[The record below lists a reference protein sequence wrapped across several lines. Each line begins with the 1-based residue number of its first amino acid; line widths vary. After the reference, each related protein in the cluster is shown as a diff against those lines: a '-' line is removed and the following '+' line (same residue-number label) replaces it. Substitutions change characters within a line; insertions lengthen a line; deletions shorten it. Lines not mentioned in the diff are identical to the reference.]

1 MNLVAYTRVSRIG
14 DRASPPNSFITWTYS
29 LPQIESYA
37 KAYGHEIVAHFS
49 DLDES
54 GGKESR
60 PGFDEPLAYGDQR
73 RRWD

>member
-14 DRASPPNSFITWTYS
+14 DRDVTSDSFITVD
-29 LPQIESYA
+29 LQLAQIESYA

-54 GGKESR
+54 LVARSPVPASMR
-60 PGFDEPLAYGDQR
+60 PSLWRPTAPMG
-73 RRWD
+73 